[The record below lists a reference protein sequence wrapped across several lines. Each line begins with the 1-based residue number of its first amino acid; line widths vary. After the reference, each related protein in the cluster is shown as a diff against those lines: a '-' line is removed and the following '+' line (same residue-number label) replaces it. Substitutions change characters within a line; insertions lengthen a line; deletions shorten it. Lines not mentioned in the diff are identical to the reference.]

1 MVKGL
6 DYRISLV
13 LLRKMPLTTPARSI
27 SAAVLAQLA
36 GALFCAAVSFALIVW
51 LGRQLGAERFGS
63 YVALLNFASLLLI
76 VQEGGWPTLL
86 YREAARERT
95 GLEAQAS
102 GSAFAH
108 VLLASALLIVAGLAL
123 AFMEVTPFAPLAMT
137 AATVCMGMVALMNVI
152 SARMRGAGAFAH
164 EALWQSGGRVMSAL
178 AIVLA
183 VLALG
188 ESVDVLMLVFLA
200 WAAGLLMVLLSWGR
214 AWLARPRFASLGQR
228 YRQLWP
234 FIMMSGLA
242 VWLVKGDMVVLG
254 GLFAERLTDADLSA
268 YAAATRLSEAGLLLF
283 APVGNVLLRR
293 FSQLTVQHDPQAR
306 RQLAALLRNALLLAF
321 VGGGIAVG
329 GAWLLGD
336 WLMPLLFGAGYATAG
351 ALLPWVLAMLPFAMA
366 NIVLTQLLTAL
377 HGERALA
384 GCMLVAG
391 AALYAGVAWGSA
403 VDGARGAA
411 IGALMAHALLAV
423 LAGGMSV
430 WLLRRQSAPA

>member
-1 MVKGL
+1 MA
-6 DYRISLV
+6 
-13 LLRKMPLTTPARSI
+13 LTTQARSI
-27 SAAVLAQLA
+27 SSAVLAQLA
-36 GALFCAAVSFALIVW
+36 GALFCAVVSFALIVW

-63 YVALLNFASLLLI
+63 YVALLNLASLLLI

-86 YREAARERT
+86 YREAARGRDGQT
-95 GLEAQAS
+95 THAS
-102 GSAFAH
+102 SPAFAH
-108 VLLASALLIVAGLAL
+108 VLLASALLVVAGLMFGYAR
-123 AFMEVTPFAPLAMT
+123 ATPFAPLTLMAAM
-137 AATVCMGMVALMNVI
+137 ACMGVVALMNVI
-152 SARMRGAGAFAH
+152 SARMRGAGAFAR
-164 EALWQSGGRVMSAL
+164 EALWQSSGRVASAL
-178 AIVLA
+178 AIVL
-183 VLALG
+183 VVHALG
-188 ESVDVLMLVFLA
+188 ESMDVLALVFFA
-200 WAAGLLMVLLSWGR
+200 WAAGLLVVLLCLGR
-214 AWLARPRFASLGQR
+214 AWLAWPRFAGLRQR

-254 GLFAERLTDADLSA
+254 GLSAVRLTDAELSA

-283 APVGNVLLRR
+283 APVGNVLLRS

-306 RQLAALLRNALLLAF
+306 SQLAALLRNALLLAF
-321 VGGGIAVG
+321 VGGGVAIC

-336 WLMPLLFGAGYATAG
+336 WLMPWLFGTGYATAG

-403 VDGARGAA
+403 VEGVRGAA
-411 IGALMAHALLAV
+411 IGVLAAHALLAG
-423 LAGGMSV
+423 LAAGVSAWIV
-430 WLLRRQSAPA
+430 HRRPAQP

>member
-13 LLRKMPLTTPARSI
+13 LLRKMALTTPTRSI
-27 SAAVLAQLA
+27 SAAVLTQLA

-86 YREAARERT
+86 YREAARGRT
-95 GLEAQAS
+95 GLES

-283 APVGNVLLRR
+283 APVGNVLLRS

-411 IGALMAHALLAV
+411 IGVLAAHALLAV
-423 LAGGMSV
+423 LAGGMSL
-430 WLLRRQSAPA
+430 WLLRKRPAQP